1 MYREIKTEVLELF
14 DLYGNSTTVDSTI
27 SKGTNTLKNL
37 LSSETIKSF
46 SFRTCV
52 KPKLSKNQFGETEI
66 IYDSVTAQYKLH
78 KS

>member
-52 KPKLSKNQFGETEI
+52 KPKLSKNEFGETEI
-66 IYDSVTAQYKLH
+66 IYDSVTAQDKLQ
-78 KS
+78 KF